1 MQLSGLKKWT
11 RYRMTNYIVSGLVF
25 SGLLIGQTSCATD
38 TNLYDSEGV
47 SDPDALLMQLI
58 DGTITSGTISFH
70 SIPPSFVQ
78 EGHRLYTRYG
88 CAVCHGLEG
97 RGDGPVASTLRP
109 GPRDFREGGAYRMG
123 HDIVRIAGT
132 LETGMPGS
140 PSMPPF
146 PHIKAA
152 ERFKIAMYIVSL
164 QSDAINPTVDSKG
177 SGQ

>member
-1 MQLSGLKKWT
+1 MQLPGLKEWT
-11 RYRMTNYIVSGLVF
+11 RYRMMNYIVSGLMF

-38 TNLYDSEGV
+38 TNLNDSRGV
-47 SDPDALLMQLI
+47 SDPDAFMTQLI
-58 DGTITSGTISFH
+58 DGTITPGTISFH
-70 SIPPSFVQ
+70 SIPPAFVQ

-109 GPRDFREGGAYRMG
+109 GPRDFREEGAYRMG

-132 LETGMPGS
+132 LETGMPDS

-146 PHIKAA
+146 PHIKDV

-164 QSDAINPTVDSKG
+164 QSDVVNPPVDSQD
-177 SGQ
+177 SGH